1 MPWKPEHRPRSLGAR
16 LLVAYTAAWLALAG
30 LMGGTLAWILFSDR
44 MRWADHSALELA
56 HALAGTLKRD
66 ATGAPLPP
74 ALPGELGWLVERLP
88 LDVVYRVFDAQGR
101 VVLWSSPEAERAWA
115 GSTPMMAATARRLD
129 VQGLTMRIQSARL
142 RGEEP
147 ALWLE
152 AAMSERLIRLLHA
165 RDATH
170 LGGTVLVTVLASI
183 ALFVV
188 VQFVVLRHLL
198 RPVRQL
204 AQQTSDIDLHRPGRR
219 LATAG
224 LPQEVQ
230 PLVVAFNACLQRME
244 EAHTRHVSFMADA
257 AHELKTPLMLL
268 RAQLELGDAD
278 PQALLTDVDQ
288 LSRQVQQW
296 LVLAEVTERQ
306 SYRHETIDVQ
316 AVARDTLRRLT
327 PLAEQRHVDL
337 RLQGEPGP
345 AVQGDPSA
353 LAVLLKNLVENAI
366 HAAPA
371 NTAVTLHLAGDSVHV
386 RDHGPGIAAQHLP
399 HLFQRFWRAPER
411 RDAGAGLGL
420 SICAEVAQA
429 HGWQLCAINRQP
441 GAEFTLRLA
450 SSPPPPDPT
459 TRASP

>member
-1 MPWKPEHRPRSLGAR
+1 MSPPRSLSAR
-16 LLVAYTAAWLALAG
+16 LLVAYSAAWLVLAG
-30 LMGGTLAWILFSDR
+30 LLGGSFAWYLHSGP
-44 MRWADHSALELA
+44 MRWADHSAEELA
-56 HALAGTLKRD
+56 QDLAGSLQRD
-66 ATGAPLPP
+66 AAGALLPPPLP
-74 ALPGELGWLVERLP
+74 AELQWLVERAP
-88 LDVVYRVFDAQGR
+88 LDVMYRVFDAQGR
-101 VVLWSSPEAERAWA
+101 VLLLSSPEAERAWTDAALAVA
-115 GSTPMMAATARRLD
+115 GAVRRAE
-129 VQGLTMRIQSARL
+129 VQGLAL
-142 RGEEP
+142 RVQAVRVGGAQPE
-147 ALWLE
+147 LWLE
-152 AAMSERLIRLLHA
+152 AAISERMVRLLHA

-170 LGGTVLVTVLASI
+170 LGGTVLATVLVSI

-204 AQQTSDIDLHRPGRR
+204 AQQANAIDLHRPGRR

-230 PLVVAFNACLQRME
+230 PLVAAFNACLQRME

-278 PQALLTDVDQ
+278 PKALLSDVDQ

-296 LVLAEVTERQ
+296 LVLAEVTERR
-306 SYRHETIDVQ
+306 SYREQAIDVH
-316 AVARDTLRRLT
+316 AVGQDILRRLT
-327 PLAEQRHVDL
+327 PLAEQRQVEL
-337 RLQGEPGP
+337 RLQVEPEP
-345 AVQGDPSA
+345 ALRGDPSA

-371 NTAVTLHLAGDSVHV
+371 STAVTLHLEADGIRV
-386 RDHGPGIAAQHLP
+386 RDHGAGIAAQHLP

-420 SICAEVAQA
+420 AICAEVAQA
-429 HGWQLCAINRQP
+429 HGWQLAAANREP
-441 GAEFTLRLA
+441 GAEFTLHFA
-450 SSPPPPDPT
+450 PT
-459 TRASP
+459 AC